1 MANDDLFGEEAKP
14 EQQAQKPAEPNTVAP
29 QIDLSPVINEIKTLG
44 QRLVAVEQQFQGLI
58 TNQPAPAVVDV
69 SDDDL
74 PTRLLTDPK
83 AVLKE
88 EFQANAKETL
98 APALGVLF
106 EDRKNEV
113 LAQYQRSIDE
123 TFGEGTW
130 AEEFQPEVD
139 KALTN
144 MPPEMAGSSGHLR
157 VMVNAIKGS
166 EPVFNRLIERGAK
179 LEEAAEKAETARQ
192 NEPPSLLGAGHAR
205 PEEPSISQDLKEW
218 IADTNRV
225 TGGKLTVEEWQKDAA
240 MGDTE
245 DDWSD
250 QMKVWQKEAQ

>member
-1 MANDDLFGEEAKP
+1 MAKDGLFDDEPKVEPQVK
-14 EQQAQKPAEPNTVAP
+14 EPAAPNAVAP
-29 QIDLSPVINEIKTLG
+29 QIDLSPVIKEIQTLG

-58 TNQPAPAVVDV
+58 TNQPAPPVVDD

-83 AVLKE
+83 KVLAE
-88 EFQANAKETL
+88 EFKAGVKENL
-98 APALGVLF
+98 APALGVIF
-106 EDRKNEV
+106 EDRKTEM
-113 LAQYQRSIDE
+113 LANFQHKIDE

-144 MPPEMAGSSGHLR
+144 MPPEMAGSRGHLN
-157 VMVNAIKGS
+157 VMVNAIKGDRFDKL
-166 EPVFNRLIERGAK
+166 VERGAK
-179 LEEAAEKAETARQ
+179 IEEAAEKAETARQ
-192 NEPPSLLGAGHAR
+192 NEPPSLLGTGHAR

-225 TGGKLTVEEWQKDAA
+225 TGGKMTVEEWQKDAA

-245 DDWSD
+245 DDWKD
-250 QMKVWQKEAQ
+250 QMATWQKEAQ

>member
-1 MANDDLFGEEAKP
+1 MANDDLFGEDAKP
-14 EQQAQKPAEPNTVAP
+14 EQQVQKPAEPNAVAP
-29 QIDLSPVINEIKTLG
+29 QIDLSPVIKEIQNLG
-44 QRLVAVEQQFQGLI
+44 QRLVAVEQQFQNVVV
-58 TNQPAPAVVDV
+58 NQPAPVAVDS

-83 AVLKE
+83 KVLME

-113 LAQYQRSIDE
+113 LQNFHRQIDE

-130 AEEFQPEVD
+130 EEEFKPEVD

-144 MPPEMAGSSGHLR
+144 MPPEMAGSRGHLN
-157 VMVNAIKGS
+157 VMVNAIKGDR
-166 EPVFNRLIERGAK
+166 FNKLVERGAK

-192 NEPPSLLGAGHAR
+192 NEPPSLLGVGHAR
-205 PEEPSISQDLKEW
+205 PEEPSISQDLSDW
-218 IADTNRV
+218 IKDTNRV
-225 TGGKLTVEEWQKDAA
+225 TGGKMTVEEWQKDAA

-245 DDWSD
+245 EDWAD
-250 QMKVWQKEAQ
+250 QMKVWQKEAE